1 VSKNPNALRLHIG
14 FCLLA
19 CALAGCQKSAAPNP
33 AAGRG
38 SMPGVPVTVAKAVE
52 TSVPVEVH
60 AIGNVEAWSSVQIKS
75 QVAGILT
82 HVDFTEG
89 QEVHK
94 GQLLFQ
100 IDPRPYQ
107 DTYNQAAAA
116 VARDQAQLQQA
127 QANQAR
133 DEAQSQNAEVLANRY
148 AELLKDGV
156 VSKEQHESY
165 ATTANMQREALRS
178 DQAAIAQAR
187 AAIQADTASLNAA
200 ELNLEFC
207 KITAPIDGRTGNLAV
222 KEGNLV
228 KAQADNALVTI
239 NQIEPV
245 YVTFSVPETYL
256 SDIRRFSAQGKLQ
269 VEAYVGATAPIM
281 GELSFIDNSVN
292 AATGTI
298 QIKGTFRNT
307 DRKLWPGQFI
317 NVVLRL
323 ATAHNV
329 IVVPSEAIQTGQQ
342 GQFAFVVSDKG
353 TVQIRPIKV
362 GQAAGHNT
370 VIESGL
376 AAGDTVVTVGQMLLA
391 PGAPVRIVKMAAASL

>member
-1 VSKNPNALRLHIG
+1 
-14 FCLLA
+14 
-19 CALAGCQKSAAPNP
+19 
-33 AAGRG
+33 
-38 SMPGVPVTVAKAVE
+38 MPGVPVTVAKAVE

-94 GQLLFQ
+94 GQLLFE

-107 DTYNQAAAA
+107 DAYNQAAAA

-127 QANQAR
+127 QANRAR
-133 DEAQSQNAEVLANRY
+133 DEAQFQNAEVLANRY

-165 ATTANMQREALRS
+165 STTANMQREAIRS
-178 DQAAIAQAR
+178 DQASIAQAQ
-187 AAIQADTASLNAA
+187 AAIQADSANLSAA
-200 ELNLEFC
+200 GLNLEFC
-207 KITAPIDGRTGNLAV
+207 KIASPIDGRTGNLAV

-228 KAQADNALVTI
+228 KAQADNAMVTI

-245 YVTFSVPETYL
+245 YVTFAVPEVYL
-256 SDIRRFSAQGKLQ
+256 PDIRRFSAQGKLQ
-269 VEAYVGATAPIM
+269 VEAYAGQQPTPIL

-298 QIKGTFRNT
+298 QIKGTFRNG
-307 DRKLWPGQFI
+307 DRKLWPGQFV

-323 ATAHNV
+323 ATARNV

-342 GQFAFVVSDKG
+342 GQFAFVVAGNG
-353 TVQIRPIKV
+353 TVQTRPIKV
-362 GQAAGHNT
+362 GQAAGRDT

-376 AAGDTVVTVGQMLLA
+376 AAGETVVTDGQMLLA
-391 PGAPVRIVKMAAASL
+391 PGAPVRIVKTATASSGGPGAL

>member
-1 VSKNPNALRLHIG
+1 
-14 FCLLA
+14 
-19 CALAGCQKSAAPNP
+19 
-33 AAGRG
+33 
-38 SMPGVPVTVAKAVE
+38 MAKAVE

-178 DQAAIAQAR
+178 DQAAIAEKEKQWFAVAFHVGRLLLDAPDDAGLKRRRDEALRKHEATVSQSSASIPLAR
-187 AAIQADTASLNAA
+187 
-200 ELNLEFC
+200 
-207 KITAPIDGRTGNLAV
+207 
-222 KEGNLV
+222 
-228 KAQADNALVTI
+228 
-239 NQIEPV
+239 
-245 YVTFSVPETYL
+245 
-256 SDIRRFSAQGKLQ
+256 
-269 VEAYVGATAPIM
+269 
-281 GELSFIDNSVN
+281 
-292 AATGTI
+292 
-298 QIKGTFRNT
+298 
-307 DRKLWPGQFI
+307 
-317 NVVLRL
+317 
-323 ATAHNV
+323 
-329 IVVPSEAIQTGQQ
+329 
-342 GQFAFVVSDKG
+342 
-353 TVQIRPIKV
+353 
-362 GQAAGHNT
+362 
-370 VIESGL
+370 
-376 AAGDTVVTVGQMLLA
+376 
-391 PGAPVRIVKMAAASL
+391 

>member
-1 VSKNPNALRLHIG
+1 
-14 FCLLA
+14 
-19 CALAGCQKSAAPNP
+19 
-33 AAGRG
+33 
-38 SMPGVPVTVAKAVE
+38 MPGVPVTVAKAVE

-89 QEVHK
+89 QEVRK

-133 DEAQSQNAEVLANRY
+133 DEAQFQNAEVLANRY
-148 AELLKDGV
+148 AALLKDGV
-156 VSKEQHESY
+156 VSKEQNESY
-165 ATTANMQREALRS
+165 ATTANMQREAIRS

-187 AAIQADTASLNAA
+187 AAIQADTANLNAA

-207 KITAPIDGRTGNLAV
+207 KITSPLDGRTGNLAV

-228 KAQADNALVTI
+228 KAQADNAMVTI

-245 YVTFSVPETYL
+245 YATFSVPETYL
-256 SDIRRFSAQGKLQ
+256 PDIRRFSAQGKLQ
-269 VEAYVGATAPIM
+269 VEAYAGAQTPGSVGQTPTL

-298 QIKGTFRNT
+298 QIKGTFGNT

-362 GQAAGHNT
+362 GQAAGRNT
-370 VIESGL
+370 VIENGL
-376 AAGDTVVTVGQMLLA
+376 AAGETVVTDGQMLLA
-391 PGAPVRIVKMAAASL
+391 PGAPVRIVKTASL